1 MVCADCGGEVVWI
14 GPITNLSHAE
24 CKQCG
29 SVNNYLTEKVED
41 DVVSEANSMQ
51 LEADGEF
58 VSFAGTDDV
67 ICSVASG
74 SYDNDDRLAMLFAAA
89 PEMLEA
95 LRELIQAHEYSLR
108 IGYERIIELGGDCD
122 SPELMINK
130 DASLN
135 KAKVAIAKATGK

>member
-1 MVCADCGGEVVWI
+1 MICADCGGEVVWV
-14 GPITNLSHAE
+14 GPITNLSHTE

-41 DVVSEANSMQ
+41 DVVCEVNSTQ

-74 SYDNDDRLAMLFAAA
+74 SYENDDKLAMLFAAA
-89 PEMLEA
+89 PELLQA
-95 LRELIQAHEYSLR
+95 LQLIINYHDDGYVGLHHEDLALAR
-108 IGYERIIELGGDCD
+108 
-122 SPELMINK
+122 K
-130 DASLN
+130 
-135 KAKVAIAKATGK
+135 AIAKATGTKG